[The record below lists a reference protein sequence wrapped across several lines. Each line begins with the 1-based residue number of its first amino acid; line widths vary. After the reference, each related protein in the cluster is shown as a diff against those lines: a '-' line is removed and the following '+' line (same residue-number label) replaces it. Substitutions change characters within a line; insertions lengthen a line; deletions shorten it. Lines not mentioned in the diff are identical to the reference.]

1 MAGLEEMATAL
12 RTALGN
18 REANT
23 VEELVL
29 DGPKA
34 GHAEG
39 LAALGDCSSL
49 RVLSLNGVG
58 LRSLDGFPVLPQLT
72 RLELSDNRLQDGL
85 VALGSARLHAL
96 QVLDL
101 SGNQLRR
108 VADLTPLMKLPRLNT
123 LDLGNCPVTQE
134 PNYRRRLFDMLPRLR
149 VLDGYDRDGQSE
161 ESEEDDEEDDEGGAN
176 NGSGGGGGDDDDEN
190 GTDEGEEDADADAQ
204 GGEDASETERQ
215 HGVKPMGKHPSQS
228 SDVDSNEDDDDESAA
243 SNADDGTAEDSSSL
257 RALSGAAA
265 RHKASATTSLEEED
279 SRMAP
284 SFSVTGTES
293 DALGSESSSEED
305 DEEEEEEEEDGE
317 EEEDDDEDEEN
328 AEEEDEEAGET
339 PSQAENSDSEISQSE
354 VSQSD
359 ASQSDDDPDDE
370 VGSQEE
376 EADEENSSSDS
387 DSASD
392 SQEDGGSSSVDD
404 DGGSRRNGMAGSDED
419 EDEDD
424 DDDDNNV
431 EGDIGFGSEGASDD
445 DDELLD
451 LMTGK
456 RKRDSQANDD
466 SDSTPV
472 KKAVLS

>member
-305 DEEEEEEEEDGE
+305 DEEEEEEEDGE

>member
-305 DEEEEEEEEDGE
+305 DEEEEEEEDGE

-472 KKAVLS
+472 KKA